1 VASTPLRFTRSNRAR
16 AVLAAAALAIAL
28 PASAVGAQG
37 HPNPA
42 EAFVTVLGTAPGGTF
57 AVPLIN
63 SGDVFDG
70 ETFEG
75 LPDGIGVMPVGN
87 GKRYVDLFVNF
98 EQSHV
103 PFGTTSTS
111 VFADFEDSSVLR
123 ARLDLKTQQIVQL
136 DEVLPPSA
144 GYIRFCSA
152 FMAGPAEGF
161 NSYTLFV
168 NEESNDRLPV
178 VAGAQYGADSAIAP
192 LRQAGYTVWLDA
204 ATGEYKPIPGM
215 GRMNHENQVIV
226 PGGWDDIV
234 SVSGDDT
241 FSAPGSQLY
250 MYKASSPGAFK
261 QDKGSLLAF
270 QVTATGAD
278 GASPL
283 ADPYDEFN
291 DANDYLEIL
300 AGQTWSGRFIEVPA
314 GIAKGTEDY
323 PDGSS
328 NAPQESLEAWS
339 NDNNVFQFVRVEDIA
354 YDPDDPSTIYFADTG
369 TTRLK
374 ESGTTGRLFRAG
386 SSGYPYWDSDGRI
399 FKMTFNADDPTVVDE
414 FSFIAQGRLR
424 EQQNSTTIVVTDNG
438 AGYTG
443 TPASALI
450 NPDNVAISHD
460 SIMVQEDGS
469 SGNEVWRYA
478 FGGGWTKIAS
488 TLATQPADV
497 ETSGIVDMSAWMGA
511 GWWALDVQSH
521 GVHVGALDPTSLVP
535 ADWYTWTTA
544 PIPPGGAQYRYHR
557 EGGQLLLLYV
567 PGS

>member
-1 VASTPLRFTRSNRAR
+1 MTPFSTKKRRAR
-16 AVLAAAALAIAL
+16 ALLAAVALVIAV
-28 PASAVGAQG
+28 PASTVGGQA
-37 HPNPA
+37 HPNPT
-42 EAFVTVLGTAPGGTF
+42 EAFVTVLGTAPAGTF

-63 SGDVFDG
+63 SGDVFGG

-75 LPDGIGVMPVGN
+75 IPDGLGVMPVGN
-87 GKRYVDLFVNF
+87 GKRYVDIFVAF

-103 PFGTTSTS
+103 PFGTSATS
-111 VFADFEDSSVLR
+111 VFADLEDSSVQR
-123 ARLDLKTQQIVQL
+123 ARLDLKTRQIVAL
-136 DEVLPPSA
+136 EEMLPASA

-161 NSYTLFV
+161 SDYTFFV

-192 LRQAGYTVWLDA
+192 LRQAGYSVWLDA
-204 ATGEYKPIPGM
+204 RTGEYKAVPGM
-215 GRMNHENQVIV
+215 GRHNHENQVIV

-234 SVSGDDT
+234 AVSGDDT
-241 FSAPGSQLY
+241 FNAPSSQLY
-250 MYKASSPGAFK
+250 MYIAKSPGALK
-261 QDKGSLLAF
+261 QDKGALWAF
-270 QVTATGAD
+270 QVTATQAGAV
-278 GASPL
+278 
-283 ADPYDEFN
+283 DPDDEFN
-291 DANDYLEIL
+291 DANDYLEIS

-314 GIAKGTEDY
+314 GIASGTEDY
-323 PDGSS
+323 PDGSN

-354 YDPDDPSTIYFADTG
+354 YDPDDTRTIYFADTG

-374 ESGTTGRLFRAG
+374 ESATTGRLFRAG
-386 SSGYPYWDSDGRI
+386 SSAYPYWDSDGRI
-399 FKMTFNADDPTVVDE
+399 FKMTFDADDPTVVDE

-424 EQQNSTTIVVTDNG
+424 EQQNSTTIVIAD
-438 AGYTG
+438 AGVG
-443 TPASALI
+443 FV
-450 NPDNVAISHD
+450 NPDNLAVSHD

-488 TLATQPADV
+488 TLASQPADV

-511 GWWALDVQSH
+511 GWWALDVQAH
-521 GVHVGALDPTSLVP
+521 GVHQFLDPN
-535 ADWYTWTTA
+535 YHTWTGGPT
-544 PIPPGGAQYRYHR
+544 PPGGDQYRFHR
-557 EGGQLLLLYV
+557 EAGQLLLLYV